1 MWQSKCLKPSKK
13 ALKYMKQKLIELK
26 GEVEK
31 SIILGNFNTTLSLID
46 RIAREKIIKD
56 IEKLMKIISIG
67 SNWQS

>member
-1 MWQSKCLKPSKK
+1 
-13 ALKYMKQKLIELK
+13 MKQKLTELK

-56 IEKLMKIISIG
+56 IEKLMKIIISTG
-67 SNWQS
+67 TNWQS